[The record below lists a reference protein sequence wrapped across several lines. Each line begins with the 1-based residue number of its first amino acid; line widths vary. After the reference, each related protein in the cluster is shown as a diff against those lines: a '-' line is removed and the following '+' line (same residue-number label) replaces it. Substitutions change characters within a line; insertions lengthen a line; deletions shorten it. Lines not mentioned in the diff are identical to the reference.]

1 MNNNNS
7 NYEKITLKALK
18 EMYTLDN
25 IKRPACKSSNHAI
38 LTLIDLINDN
48 ARFVECERS
57 KGGTILNRGSVVECL
72 VKLLINDQKSA
83 KKYLAKRCDLIHEG
97 VKYEIKYSSAKG
109 YAHYNPAQDL
119 SNLIFV
125 DSTGIYLTSGKN
137 ILLDKCGKHIQT
149 IVMNDNVKTLYSF

>member
-1 MNNNNS
+1 MEKNN
-7 NYEKITLKALK
+7 NYEKITLKSLK
-18 EMYTLDN
+18 QMFLLDN
-25 IKRPACKSSNHAI
+25 AKRPACKSSNYAI
-38 LTLIDLINDN
+38 IKLIELINDN
-48 ARFVECERS
+48 NRIVECERS

-109 YAHYNPAQDL
+109 YAHFNPRQDL

-149 IVMNDNVKTLYSF
+149 IVMDNNVKALYNF